1 MRPGRA
7 ANEAQTVRQGREDG
21 GSGAR
26 RRKQRPKER
35 SQLTH
40 DSGRDQFIF
49 GVDFPPKRNK
59 GDLKIKANFFKQSLN
74 HNLADFIFWCVFN
87 GSELIRICGLGL
99 NGWSEFVG

>member
-49 GVDFPPKRNK
+49 EVDFRQNATKVT
-59 GDLKIKANFFKQSLN
+59 LKLKLIFSN
-74 HNLADFIFWCVFN
+74 NLSITIWQILYFGVFSMGQN
-87 GSELIRICGLGL
+87 S
-99 NGWSEFVG
+99 SEFVG